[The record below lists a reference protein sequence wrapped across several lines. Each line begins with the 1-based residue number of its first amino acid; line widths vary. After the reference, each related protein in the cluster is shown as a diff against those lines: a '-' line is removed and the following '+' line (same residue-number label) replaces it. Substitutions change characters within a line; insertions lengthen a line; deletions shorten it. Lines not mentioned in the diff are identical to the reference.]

1 MIDKNGKSE
10 KDSSPE
16 CAVPMTVQQKPVWGG
31 YKYLACLI
39 LCLQNATLVLV
50 MRHTRTRSGDMY
62 ISTTVVVMTEL
73 VKTLVCL
80 FLVYK
85 DEGYDLKKWLN
96 HLHANII
103 QDPMDT
109 LKLAVPSGIY
119 TLQNNLLY
127 VAVSNLDA
135 ATFQVSYQLKILTT
149 AIFSVTMLGK
159 SLSKQHWGSLLILFM
174 GVSAVQIQN
183 ATKKASVSEGEQ
195 SQLVG
200 MAAVLISCIS
210 SGFAGVYFEKILKG
224 SKGSLWLR
232 NIQLGGFGMVFGLL
246 GMAFNDGAAVSQKGF
261 FFGYDYLVWFIVVFQ
276 AFGGLLV
283 AVVVKY
289 ADNIMKGF
297 ATSAA
302 IILSCV
308 ASVYFFDYVITLQ
321 FTFGTILVILSVYLY
336 GKADVAPKPK
346 LPP

>member
-1 MIDKNGKSE
+1 MNEKLNKSAE
-10 KDSSPE
+10 EGSPDP
-16 CAVPMTVQQKPVWGG
+16 VIPMPVQLKPVWGG
-31 YKYLACLI
+31 YKYLACMI

-80 FLVYK
+80 FLVFK
-85 DEGYDLKKWLN
+85 DEAYSVRGWLR
-96 HLHANII
+96 HLHENIV

-159 SLSKQHWGSLLILFM
+159 SLSKQHWGALLLLFV
-174 GVSAVQIQN
+174 GVSTVQIQN
-183 ATKKASVSEGEQ
+183 ATKKASVSESEQ
-195 SQLVG
+195 SQIVGLLSVLV
-200 MAAVLISCIS
+200 SCIS

-232 NIQLGGFGMVFGLL
+232 NIQLGGFGMVFGLA
-246 GMAFNDGAAVSQKGF
+246 GMAVNDGATVNEKGF
-261 FFGYDYLVWFIVVFQ
+261 FYGYDLLVWFIVVFQ

-308 ASVYFFDYVITLQ
+308 ASVYLFDYVITLQ
-321 FTFGTILVILSVYLY
+321 FTFGTLLVILSVYLY
-336 GKADVAPKPK
+336 GKADMALRPK

>member
-1 MIDKNGKSE
+1 MSE
-10 KDSSPE
+10 KVAKSKESSPE
-16 CAVPMTVQQKPVWGG
+16 EVIPMPPQLTPVWPG
-31 YKYLACLI
+31 YKYLACLV

-62 ISTTVVVMTEL
+62 VSTTVVVMTEL

-85 DEGYDLKKWLN
+85 DEGYSVRGWLN
-96 HLHANII
+96 HLHRNIV
-103 QDPMDT
+103 QDPIDT

-149 AIFSVTMLGK
+149 AIFSVTMLGR
-159 SLSKQHWGSLLILFM
+159 SLSKQHWISLLILFV
-174 GVSAVQIQN
+174 GVSMVQIQN
-183 ATKKASVSEGEQ
+183 ASKKANVSEAEQ
-195 SQLVG
+195 SQIVG
-200 MAAVLISCIS
+200 LAAVLVSCIS

-224 SKGSLWLR
+224 SKGSIWLR
-232 NIQLGGFGMVFGLL
+232 NIQLGGFGVIFGLI
-246 GMAFNDGAAVSQKGF
+246 GMAFNDGAEVSSRGF
-261 FFGYDYLVWFIVVFQ
+261 FFGYDYLVWFIIVFQ

-321 FTFGTILVILSVYLY
+321 FTVGTMLVIASVYLY
-336 GKADVAPKPK
+336 GKADMAAKPK

>member
-1 MIDKNGKSE
+1 MSE
-10 KDSSPE
+10 KVAKSKESSPE
-16 CAVPMTVQQKPVWGG
+16 EVIPMPPQLTPVWPG
-31 YKYLACLI
+31 YKYLACLV

-62 ISTTVVVMTEL
+62 VSTTVVVMTEL

-85 DEGYDLKKWLN
+85 DEGYSVRGWLN
-96 HLHANII
+96 HLHRNIV
-103 QDPMDT
+103 QDPIDT

-119 TLQNNLLY
+119 TLQNNLLC

-159 SLSKQHWGSLLILFM
+159 SLSKQHWTSLLILFV

-183 ATKKASVSEGEQ
+183 ASKKANVSEAEQ
-195 SQLVG
+195 SQIVG
-200 MAAVLISCIS
+200 MAAVLVSCIS

-232 NIQLGGFGMVFGLL
+232 NIQLGGFGMIFGLI
-246 GMAFNDGAAVSQKGF
+246 GMAINDGAEVSSKGF

-321 FTFGTILVILSVYLY
+321 FTVGTLLAIASVYLY
-336 GKADVAPKPK
+336 GKADMAAKPK

>member
-1 MIDKNGKSE
+1 MSE
-10 KDSSPE
+10 KVAKSKESSPE
-16 CAVPMTVQQKPVWGG
+16 SAIPMPSQLKPVWPG
-31 YKYLACLI
+31 YKYIACLI

-62 ISTTVVVMTEL
+62 ISTTAVVMTEL

-80 FLVYK
+80 FLVYR
-85 DEGYDLKKWLN
+85 DEGYSVRGWLD
-96 HLHANII
+96 HLHKNIV

-159 SLSKQHWGSLLILFM
+159 SLSKQHWVSLFILFV

-183 ATKKASVSEGEQ
+183 ATKKTVAEDQ
-195 SQLVG
+195 SLAVG
-200 MAAVLISCIS
+200 MVAVIVSCIS

-224 SKGSLWLR
+224 TKGSLWLR
-232 NIQLGGFGMVFGLL
+232 NIQLGGFGMIFGLM
-246 GMAFNDGAAVSQKGF
+246 GMAFNDGAKVSEKGF
-261 FFGYDYLVWFIVVFQ
+261 FVGYDYLVWFIVVFQ

-321 FTFGTILVILSVYLY
+321 FTLGTMLVILSVYLY
-336 GKADVAPKPK
+336 GKADMAARPK